1 MELNRIAAAADLVFI
16 LLDRPDETHDR
27 MISEHIMRTHALA
40 SSGADAGG
48 RTAGTGG
55 SQGKSNP
62 GSSSSSQAARR
73 EGVDQSTLSQRL
85 RRVVEQYEEHPMGS
99 QMPPQSQS
107 QHDAGESTSNMWY
120 MIVRHYSTL
129 L

>member
-1 MELNRIAAAADLVFI
+1 MKFDHASADLVFI

-40 SSGADAGG
+40 SNGADGGG

-55 SQGKSNP
+55 SQGKSIS
-62 GSSSSSQAARR
+62 GSSSSSQSGRR

-85 RRVVEQYEEHPMGS
+85 RRVVEQYEESPMGS
-99 QMPPQSQS
+99 QMHSQS
-107 QHDAGESTSNMWY
+107 QHDAGKRT
-120 MIVRHYSTL
+120 VRML
-129 L
+129 